1 MIPRSLWHVASSALL
16 LGAGLVG
23 VQAAPQEA
31 PGSSPASGPARACNN
46 SPSLC
51 GRQYNKITYMGAHDS
66 SFLRDS
72 STGNSIAGNQFRNAT
87 AALEAGLRLLQAQVH
102 RADAELRLCHSSCGL
117 LDAGPLDAWLT
128 AVAGWMGRNPNEVV
142 TLVLVNAD
150 SAPASELQG
159 HFERSGMAQF
169 GYKPSTAPAAT
180 SDWPT
185 LETMISQGTRLVS
198 FVTNMEFSPAAPYLL
213 PQFNYVFETAFEVT
227 QLTGF
232 NCTLDRPAQM
242 APASNALSR
251 GYLSLVNHFKYQNIG
266 GGALRSL
273 TNLVGASSAILVP
286 DVDRIDVTNSP
297 NGDVD
302 GNLGRHVD
310 QCRAEW
316 QQQPNF
322 VLVDFWDRQSP
333 IAAADRLNALSG
345 TTGRR
350 MPSPVSAAHSLGAS
364 CQGLCGL
371 VVAAVAAA
379 ALLF

>member
-1 MIPRSLWHVASSALL
+1 MIPRPLWHLASTALFL
-16 LGAGLVG
+16 STLG
-23 VQAAPQEA
+23 QAAPQDGT
-31 PGSSPASGPARACNN
+31 GSVPASGPGRACNN

-66 SFLRDS
+66 AFLRDS
-72 STGNSIAGNQFRNAT
+72 TTGNSLAGNQFRNAT
-87 AALEAGLRLLQAQVH
+87 AALDAGLRLLQAQVH

-128 AVAGWMGRNPNEVV
+128 AVAGWMARNPNDVV
-142 TLVLVNAD
+142 TLILVNAD
-150 SAPASELQG
+150 NAPASELQG

-185 LETMISQGTRLVS
+185 LETMIGQGTRLVS
-198 FVTNMEFSPAAPYLL
+198 FITNMEYSPATPYLL
-213 PQFNYVFETAFEVT
+213 PQFNYVFETPFEVT
-227 QLTGF
+227 QLTAF
-232 NCTLDRPAQM
+232 NCTLDRPASM

-251 GYLSLVNHFKYQNIG
+251 NYLSLVNHFKYQNIG
-266 GGALRSL
+266 GGVLQSL
-273 TNLVGASSAILVP
+273 SNLVGASSAILVP

-316 QQQPNF
+316 QQQPNY

-333 IAAADRLNALSG
+333 IAAADRLNGLPG

-350 MPSPVSAAHSLGAS
+350 MPSTISAAHSLGAS
-364 CQGLCGL
+364 CQGLGGL

-379 ALLF
+379 ALLL